1 MLLNAKV
8 DATQR
13 SMFLGF
19 AAIICLAVAAVAAT
33 DNFLWL
39 VIPALFLVIYQ
50 FVADFRPLYFVLW
63 ALIPISTEM
72 DLPGGFG
79 LDFPDEPLILSLM
92 FGYLFYVLQQGK
104 TIRTRFLTH
113 PLTLFLLLHLV
124 WIMLTMI
131 TSSLFVV
138 SFKYL
143 LSKIWYV
150 TVFFFL
156 SGTLLKTGKDMKL
169 LIKCVTVTLV
179 LTVCYALLRH
189 AMVGFSFKDVNKV
202 LVPFYRNHVS
212 YACLLALFIP
222 YVWYMTGWYRK
233 GTLQRNFW
241 WFLLLLFI
249 VGIQFSYTRA
259 AYVALFMALGA
270 YFVIQWKLIRPALVV
285 MSIGLVVL
293 IASLVQKN
301 KYLDYAPEFDK
312 VITQQNFDKLVE
324 ATYKMEDISTMERL
338 YRWVAGAHMTRSHP
352 LVGFG
357 PGNFY
362 NFYKSYTISNFK
374 TYVSDNPERSSV
386 HCYYLLL
393 IIEQGYPGLLL
404 FLLLLFGAM
413 IYGERIYHS
422 TNNYM
427 DKRLVMASCLSI
439 IVVATLILINDMIET
454 DKVGSFFFMAI
465 ATIVNVDLKN
475 QRKPSR

>member
-1 MLLNAKV
+1 
-8 DATQR
+8 
-13 SMFLGF
+13 
-19 AAIICLAVAAVAAT
+19 
-33 DNFLWL
+33 
-39 VIPALFLVIYQ
+39 
-50 FVADFRPLYFVLW
+50 
-63 ALIPISTEM
+63 
-72 DLPGGFG
+72 
-79 LDFPDEPLILSLM
+79 
-92 FGYLFYVLQQGK
+92 
-104 TIRTRFLTH
+104 
-113 PLTLFLLLHLV
+113 
-124 WIMLTMI
+124 
-131 TSSLFVV
+131 
-138 SFKYL
+138 
-143 LSKIWYV
+143 
-150 TVFFFL
+150 
-156 SGTLLKTGKDMKL
+156 
-169 LIKCVTVTLV
+169 
-179 LTVCYALLRH
+179 
-189 AMVGFSFKDVNKV
+189 MVGFSFKDVNKV

>member
-1 MLLNAKV
+1 
-8 DATQR
+8 
-13 SMFLGF
+13 
-19 AAIICLAVAAVAAT
+19 
-33 DNFLWL
+33 
-39 VIPALFLVIYQ
+39 
-50 FVADFRPLYFVLW
+50 
-63 ALIPISTEM
+63 
-72 DLPGGFG
+72 
-79 LDFPDEPLILSLM
+79 
-92 FGYLFYVLQQGK
+92 
-104 TIRTRFLTH
+104 
-113 PLTLFLLLHLV
+113 
-124 WIMLTMI
+124 
-131 TSSLFVV
+131 
-138 SFKYL
+138 
-143 LSKIWYV
+143 
-150 TVFFFL
+150 
-156 SGTLLKTGKDMKL
+156 
-169 LIKCVTVTLV
+169 
-179 LTVCYALLRH
+179 
-189 AMVGFSFKDVNKV
+189 
-202 LVPFYRNHVS
+202 
-212 YACLLALFIP
+212 
-222 YVWYMTGWYRK
+222 
-233 GTLQRNFW
+233 
-241 WFLLLLFI
+241 
-249 VGIQFSYTRA
+249 
-259 AYVALFMALGA
+259 
-270 YFVIQWKLIRPALVV
+270 
-285 MSIGLVVL
+285 
-293 IASLVQKN
+293 
-301 KYLDYAPEFDK
+301 
-312 VITQQNFDKLVE
+312 
-324 ATYKMEDISTMERL
+324 MEDISTMERL

>member
-1 MLLNAKV
+1 MLLKTNVEA
-8 DATQR
+8 AQR
-13 SMFLGF
+13 GMFLGF
-19 AAIICLAVAAVAAT
+19 GAIICIAVAAVAAT
-33 DNFLWL
+33 NNFLWL
-39 VIPALFLVIYQ
+39 VVPAILLGLYQ

-63 ALIPISTEM
+63 ALIPISTEL

-79 LDFPDEPLILSLM
+79 LDFPDEPLILLLM
-92 FGYLFYVLQQGK
+92 FGYFFYILQQGK
-104 TIRTRFLTH
+104 NIGTRFLTH

-124 WIMLTMI
+124 WILVTMI
-131 TSSLFVV
+131 TSSLFLV

-156 SGTLLKTGKDMKL
+156 SGTLLKSGRDYRV
-169 LIKCVTVTLV
+169 LIKYVTYTLV
-179 LTVCYALLRH
+179 ITVIYALVRH

-222 YVWYMTGWYRK
+222 YVWYMTGWYRR
-233 GTLQRNFW
+233 GTFKRNLW
-241 WFLLLLFI
+241 WGVVLLFV

-259 AYVALFMALGA
+259 AYVALFMAVGA
-270 YFVIQWKLIRPALVV
+270 YFVIQRRLIKPV
-285 MSIGLVVL
+285 LVVL
-293 IASLVQKN
+293 GISSIILVASLIQKN
-301 KYLDYAPEFDK
+301 KYLDYAPQFDK

-393 IIEQGYPGLLL
+393 IIEQGYPGLLF
-404 FLLLLFGAM
+404 FLVLLFGAM
-413 IYGERIYHS
+413 IYGEKIYHR

-427 DKRLVMASCLSI
+427 DRRLVMASCLSI

-465 ATIVNVDLKN
+465 ATLVNMDLKN
-475 QRKPSR
+475 QNRP